1 MLRHMTALPPLHGLR
16 ILDASR
22 LLPGPACT
30 RLLADLGADVVR
42 VDHPEVPRGDMTRM
56 LPPFAVTTQEGA
68 PVDDAQG
75 MAFIALNHGKR
86 SIAIDL
92 RSPEGVERFLTLAAE
107 ADVVVESFRPGVL
120 DRLGAGWAAIHAANP
135 ATILCSITGYGQAG
149 PRAEQAGH
157 DIGYLA
163 RSGALGISGE
173 ADGLPLPLGV
183 QVADLAGGALPA
195 VVGVLAALRERDGSP
210 AQPGSGT
217 GQHVDISMTD
227 GARALLALDGAA
239 AIAGHE
245 VPRGHAPLGG
255 AAIACYR
262 TYRCADGHVTLGAL
276 EPKFWRAFC
285 EGLDRPDL
293 LAHGGATPGSE
304 FGQAIEAIFAERTRD
319 EWTEFAALNDCCL
332 EPVLSPAESFA
343 AAELEATFATGP
355 GPTAGGDGATATAA
369 PFSTALQPTISAVGA
384 DGRAIPV
391 PAPGLRF
398 SRTPLAE
405 GGPAPR
411 TGEHDDLP
419 SPWRT

>member
-163 RSGALGISGE
+163 A
-173 ADGLPLPLGV
+173 
-183 QVADLAGGALPA
+183 PA
-195 VVGVLAALRERDGSP
+195 PSASP
-210 AQPGSGT
+210 ARRTACRCRSACRWPTSQAERSPPSSGSSPRCASAT
-217 GQHVDISMTD
+217 APPPSRD
-227 GARALLALDGAA
+227 RALA
-239 AIAGHE
+239 
-245 VPRGHAPLGG
+245 
-255 AAIACYR
+255 
-262 TYRCADGHVTLGAL
+262 
-276 EPKFWRAFC
+276 
-285 EGLDRPDL
+285 
-293 LAHGGATPGSE
+293 
-304 FGQAIEAIFAERTRD
+304 
-319 EWTEFAALNDCCL
+319 
-332 EPVLSPAESFA
+332 
-343 AAELEATFATGP
+343 
-355 GPTAGGDGATATAA
+355 
-369 PFSTALQPTISAVGA
+369 STST
-384 DGRAIPV
+384 
-391 PAPGLRF
+391 
-398 SRTPLAE
+398 SR
-405 GGPAPR
+405 
-411 TGEHDDLP
+411 
-419 SPWRT
+419 